1 MFKPLTLC
9 IGLRYTRAK
18 RRNHFISFISA
29 VSMAGLTLGVAVL
42 ILVLSVLNGFDRE
55 LRTRILGTVPHALLE
70 FENARTD
77 LDPIAKQLSS
87 NRSIVGVAPLNQGE
101 GLLVANGRTV
111 SVAVLGVDPERESKV
126 SILPEHMTEGEFT
139 DLNAQRFSII
149 LGSGVAANLGVIPG
163 DQVTLLIPEA
173 TLSLAG
179 VTPRLKRLQVVG
191 LFEVGAQLDNQ
202 LAFVELSDAARLFKL
217 GKGAA
222 ALRLQFD
229 NLFDAPKLIRQ
240 IAQEV
245 STSLSRPIRYQD
257 WTRTQGNLFE
267 AIQLEK
273 TMIALL
279 LTLIIAVAAFN
290 IVSTLVMVVTD
301 KRSDIAILK
310 TIGLPPS
317 GVMSVF
323 VVQGTLVGVIGTV
336 FGVILGVPLAL
347 SITEILSFVES
358 VFGFYLFN
366 PSAYFI
372 SDLPSE
378 LSWSDVGFV
387 TALSIGLSLLATL
400 YPALKASRIVP
411 AEVSNH
417 ER

>member
-1 MFKPLTLC
+1 
-9 IGLRYTRAK
+9 
-18 RRNHFISFISA
+18 
-29 VSMAGLTLGVAVL
+29 MAGLTLGVAVL

-70 FENARTD
+70 FEGARTD
-77 LDPIAKQLSS
+77 LDPIAEKLLT

-111 SVAVLGVDPERESKV
+111 SVAVLGVDPEKESQV
-126 SILPEHMTEGEFT
+126 SILPGHMTQGEFT
-139 DLNAQRFSII
+139 DLNVSRFSVI
-149 LGSGVAANLGVIPG
+149 LGSGVAINLGVVPG

-179 VTPRLKRLQVVG
+179 VTPRLKRLQVAG
-191 LFEVGAQLDNQ
+191 IFEVGAQLDNQ

-217 GKGAA
+217 GEGVA

-229 NLFDAPKLIRQ
+229 NLFDAPRLIRP
-240 IAQEV
+240 IAQDV
-245 STSLSRPIRYQD
+245 STSLGLPIRYQD

-279 LTLIIAVAAFN
+279 LALIIAVAAFN
-290 IVSTLVMVVTD
+290 IVSTLVMVVSD
-301 KRSDIAILK
+301 KRADIAILK
-310 TIGLPPS
+310 TIGLSPA
-317 GVMSVF
+317 GVMGVF
-323 VVQGTLVGVIGTV
+323 VVQGTIVGAVGTV

-347 SITEILSFVES
+347 SITEILAFLES

-378 LSWSDVGFV
+378 LRWSDVGLV
-387 TALSIGLSLLATL
+387 TTLSIGLSLIATL
-400 YPALKASRIVP
+400 YPASRASRIIP
-411 AEVSNH
+411 AEVLNH

>member
-1 MFKPLTLC
+1 MFEPLTLC

-77 LDPIAKQLSS
+77 LDPIAEQLRS

-111 SVAVLGVDPERESKV
+111 SVAVLGVDPEQESNV
-126 SILPEHMTEGEFT
+126 SILPGHMTQGEFT

-217 GKGAA
+217 GEGVA

-229 NLFDAPKLIRQ
+229 NLFDAPQLIRP

-245 STSLSRPIRYQD
+245 STSLGGPIRYQD

-301 KRSDIAILK
+301 KRADIAILK
-310 TIGLPPS
+310 TIGLSPR
-317 GVMSVF
+317 GVMSIF
-323 VVQGTLVGVIGTV
+323 VVQGTLVGVTGTV

-347 SITEILSFVES
+347 SITEILALMES

-378 LSWSDVGFV
+378 LRWSDVGLV
-387 TALSIGLSLLATL
+387 ITLSIGLSLVATL

-411 AEVSNH
+411 AEVLNH

>member
-1 MFKPLTLC
+1 
-9 IGLRYTRAK
+9 
-18 RRNHFISFISA
+18 
-29 VSMAGLTLGVAVL
+29 MAGLTLGVAVL

-70 FENARTD
+70 FEEARTD
-77 LDPIAKQLSS
+77 LDPIAEKLLT
-87 NRSIVGVAPLNQGE
+87 NHSIVGVAPLNQGE

-111 SVAVLGVDPERESKV
+111 SVAILGVDPEKESQV
-126 SILPEHMTEGEFT
+126 SILPGHMTQGEFT
-139 DLNAQRFSII
+139 DLNARRFSII

-163 DQVTLLIPEA
+163 DHVTLLIPEA

-179 VTPRLKRLQVVG
+179 VTPRLKRLQVAG
-191 LFEVGAQLDNQ
+191 IFEVGAQLDNQ

-217 GKGAA
+217 GEGSA

-229 NLFDAPKLIRQ
+229 NLFDAPQLIRP

-245 STSLSRPIRYQD
+245 STAIGLPIRYQD

-301 KRSDIAILK
+301 KRADIAILK
-310 TIGLPPS
+310 TIGLSPG
-317 GVMSVF
+317 GVMGVF
-323 VVQGTLVGVIGTV
+323 VVQGTLVGVVGTV

-347 SITEILSFVES
+347 SITDILAFLES

-378 LSWSDVGFV
+378 LRWSDVGLV
-387 TALSIGLSLLATL
+387 TALSIGLSLIATL
-400 YPALKASRIVP
+400 YPALKASRIIP
-411 AEVSNH
+411 AEVLNH

>member
-1 MFKPLTLC
+1 MFKPLSVC

-55 LRTRILGTVPHALLE
+55 LRTRILGTVPHAVLE
-70 FENARTD
+70 FGSARTD
-77 LDPIAKQLSS
+77 LAPIAEQLLS
-87 NRSIVGVAPLNQGE
+87 NPSIIGVAPLNQGE
-101 GLLVANGRTV
+101 GLLIANGRTV
-111 SVAVLGVDPERESKV
+111 SVAVLGVNPEQESQV
-126 SILPEHMTEGEFT
+126 SILPGFMTQGNFV
-139 DLNAQRFSII
+139 DLNQRRFSII
-149 LGSGVAANLGVIPG
+149 LGSGVAASLGVISG

-179 VTPRLKRLQVVG
+179 VMPRLRRLEVAG
-191 LFEVGAQLDNQ
+191 IFEVGAQLDNQ
-202 LAFVELSDAARLFKL
+202 LAFVEVSDASRLFKL
-217 GKGAA
+217 GDGVS

-229 NLFDAPKLIRQ
+229 NLFDAPLLTRQ

-245 STSLSRPIRYQD
+245 STSLGLPIRYQD

-290 IVSTLVMVVTD
+290 IVSTLIMVVTD
-301 KRSDIAILK
+301 KRADIAILK
-310 TIGLPPS
+310 TIGLSPS
-317 GVMSVF
+317 GVMGVF
-323 VVQGTLVGVIGTV
+323 IVQGTLVGLAGTI
-336 FGVILGVPLAL
+336 FGVILGIPLAL
-347 SITEILSFVES
+347 SITEILAFLES

-378 LSWSDVGFV
+378 LRWSDVGLV
-387 TALSIGLSLLATL
+387 TMLSIGLSVLATL
-400 YPALKASRIVP
+400 YPALKASRIIP
-411 AEVSNH
+411 AEVLNH

>member
-1 MFKPLTLC
+1 MFNPLSIC

-70 FENARTD
+70 FEDARTD
-77 LDPIAKQLSS
+77 LDPIAEKLLTKH
-87 NRSIVGVAPLNQGE
+87 SIVGVAPLNQGE

-111 SVAVLGVDPERESKV
+111 SVAVLGVDPEKESQV
-126 SILPEHMTEGEFT
+126 SILPGHMKQGKFT
-139 DLNAQRFSII
+139 DLNVRRFSVI
-149 LGSGVAANLGVIPG
+149 LGSGVATNLGVVPG

-179 VTPRLKRLQVVG
+179 VTPRLKRLQVAG
-191 LFEVGAQLDNQ
+191 IFEVGAQLDNQ

-217 GKGAA
+217 GEGVA

-229 NLFDAPKLIRQ
+229 NLFDAPRLIRP
-240 IAQEV
+240 IAQDV
-245 STSLSRPIRYQD
+245 STSLGLPIRYQD

-279 LTLIIAVAAFN
+279 LALIIAVAAFN
-290 IVSTLVMVVTD
+290 IVSTLVMVVSD
-301 KRSDIAILK
+301 KRADIAILK
-310 TIGLPPS
+310 TIGLSPAA
-317 GVMSVF
+317 VMGVF
-323 VVQGTLVGVIGTV
+323 VVQGTIVGAVGTV

-347 SITEILSFVES
+347 SITEILAFLES

-378 LSWSDVGFV
+378 LRWSDVGLV
-387 TALSIGLSLLATL
+387 TTLSMGLSLIATL
-400 YPALKASRIVP
+400 YPALRASRIIP
-411 AEVSNH
+411 AEVLNH

>member
-1 MFKPLTLC
+1 
-9 IGLRYTRAK
+9 
-18 RRNHFISFISA
+18 
-29 VSMAGLTLGVAVL
+29 MAGLTLGVAVL

-55 LRTRILGTVPHALLE
+55 LRYRILGTVPHALLE
-70 FENARTD
+70 FEDARTD
-77 LDPIAKQLSS
+77 LDPVAERLLT
-87 NRSIVGVAPLNQGE
+87 NRSIAGVAPLNQGE

-111 SVAVLGVDPERESKV
+111 SVAVLGVDPEKEAQV
-126 SILPEHMTEGEFT
+126 SILPGHMTQGEFI
-139 DLNAQRFSII
+139 DLSARRFSTI
-149 LGSGVAANLGVIPG
+149 LGSGIAANLGVVPG
-163 DQVTLLIPEA
+163 DQVTLLIPDA
-173 TLSLAG
+173 TVSLAG
-179 VTPRLKRLQVVG
+179 VTPRMKRLKVAG
-191 LFEVGAQLDNQ
+191 IFEVGAQLDNQ
-202 LAFVELSDAARLFKL
+202 LIFVQLSDAARLFKL
-217 GKGAA
+217 GEGVA
-222 ALRLQFD
+222 ALRLQFI
-229 NLFDAPKLIRQ
+229 NLFDAPQLIRP

-245 STSLSRPIRYQD
+245 SSSLGLPIRYQD

-301 KRSDIAILK
+301 KRADIAILK
-310 TIGLPPS
+310 TIGLSPR
-317 GVMSVF
+317 GVMGVF
-323 VVQGTLVGVIGTV
+323 VVQGTLVGVVGTV
-336 FGVILGVPLAL
+336 LGVILGVPLAL
-347 SITEILSFVES
+347 TITGILGFLES

-378 LSWSDVGFV
+378 LRWSDVGLV
-387 TALSIGLSLLATL
+387 AVLSIGLSLVATL

-411 AEVSNH
+411 AEILNH

>member
-1 MFKPLTLC
+1 MFEPLTLC

-77 LDPIAKQLSS
+77 LDPIAEQLRS

-111 SVAVLGVDPERESKV
+111 SVAVLGVDPEQESNV
-126 SILPEHMTEGEFT
+126 SILPGHMTQGEFT

-217 GKGAA
+217 GEGVA

-229 NLFDAPKLIRQ
+229 NLFDAPQLIRP

-245 STSLSRPIRYQD
+245 STSLGRPIRYQD

-301 KRSDIAILK
+301 KRADIAILK
-310 TIGLPPS
+310 TIGLSPR
-317 GVMSVF
+317 GVMSIF
-323 VVQGTLVGVIGTV
+323 VVQGTLVGVTGTV

-347 SITEILSFVES
+347 SITEILALMES
-358 VFGFYLFN
+358 VFGFYQFN

-378 LSWSDVGFV
+378 LRWSDVGLV
-387 TALSIGLSLLATL
+387 ITLSIGLSLVATL

-411 AEVSNH
+411 AEVLNH

>member
-1 MFKPLTLC
+1 M
-9 IGLRYTRAK
+9 
-18 RRNHFISFISA
+18 
-29 VSMAGLTLGVAVL
+29 
-42 ILVLSVLNGFDRE
+42 
-55 LRTRILGTVPHALLE
+55 
-70 FENARTD
+70 
-77 LDPIAKQLSS
+77 
-87 NRSIVGVAPLNQGE
+87 
-101 GLLVANGRTV
+101 
-111 SVAVLGVDPERESKV
+111 
-126 SILPEHMTEGEFT
+126 
-139 DLNAQRFSII
+139 
-149 LGSGVAANLGVIPG
+149 IPG

-191 LFEVGAQLDNQ
+191 IFEVGAQLDNQ

-217 GKGAA
+217 GEGVA

-229 NLFDAPKLIRQ
+229 NLFEAPQLIRP

-245 STSLSRPIRYQD
+245 STSLGLPIRFQD

-301 KRSDIAILK
+301 KRADIAILK
-310 TIGLPPS
+310 TIGLSPVS
-317 GVMSVF
+317 VMGVF
-323 VVQGTLVGVIGTV
+323 IVQGTLVGVIGTTVGV
-336 FGVILGVPLAL
+336 FLGVPLAL
-347 SITEILSFVES
+347 SITDILGFLES

-378 LSWSDVGFV
+378 LRWSDVGLV
-387 TALSIGLSLLATL
+387 AGLSIGLSIVATL

-411 AEVSNH
+411 AEVLNH